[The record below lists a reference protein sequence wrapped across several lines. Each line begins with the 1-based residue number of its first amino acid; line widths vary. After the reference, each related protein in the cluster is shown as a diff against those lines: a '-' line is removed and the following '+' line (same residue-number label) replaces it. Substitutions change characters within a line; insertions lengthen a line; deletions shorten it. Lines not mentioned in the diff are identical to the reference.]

1 MVTET
6 LEPALPPAPNPR
18 WFRPA
23 LAVVVVGALV
33 LRVVYVLAYRGDF
46 VPGGDAYFYHVGANL
61 LADGKGFIQ
70 PQFYVL
76 HGVHRA
82 AAEHPPLYLMF
93 LAIPSVLG
101 MKSVM
106 AHMLWSCVLGTG
118 TVWIVGLLGRAVGG
132 ARVGIVAAVIAAT
145 YPNIWAP
152 DGQLQAETL
161 SMFAAAVALL
171 LAYRYWQR
179 PSWRR
184 LALVGL
190 ACGLGALARS
200 ELLLLVPFVVVP
212 LAWSTRDRTL
222 RQKVGWLAASVAAAL
237 IVIAPWTIYNSTR
250 FVHPVLISAQFDPL
264 LASANCDST
273 YYGDL
278 QGYFDITCAQ
288 AVATKAGLTLK
299 DDESQEDVVYH
310 RAAIDYVEGHLSRLP
325 TVEAVRLLRIVG
337 LYQTSRYVH
346 ADWYVEGRRPYWIT
360 WSGLYGFW
368 ALALLSIAGA
378 VVLRKRAHAPPLYPL
393 LAPVAAVIV
402 TVLITYAS
410 TRFRTTAEPSLAVL
424 SAVAIEAVWTSLRG
438 SYVSA
443 RN

>member
-1 MVTET
+1 MV
-6 LEPALPPAPNPR
+6 A
-18 WFRPA
+18 
-23 LAVVVVGALV
+23 GALV
-33 LRVVYVLAYRGDF
+33 LRVVYVLAYRRDF

-61 LADGKGFIQ
+61 LAEGKGFIQ
-70 PQFYVL
+70 PQFYEGL
-76 HGVHRA
+76 GIHRA

-118 TVWIVGLLGRAVGG
+118 TVWVVGLLGRAVGG
-132 ARVGIVAAVIAAT
+132 ARVGIVAAVIAAA

-152 DGQLQAETL
+152 DGQVQAETL

-179 PSWRR
+179 PSVRR
-184 LALVGL
+184 LAFVGL

-200 ELLLLVPFVVVP
+200 ELLLLVPLVVVP
-212 LAWSTRDRTL
+212 LVWSTRGRTP
-222 RQKVGWLAASVAAAL
+222 RQRLGWLGVSVAAAL

-273 YYGDL
+273 YYGNL

-288 AVATKAGLTLK
+288 AIADQAGLTLK

-310 RAAIDYVEGHLSRLP
+310 RAAVDYVKGHLSRLP
-325 TVEAVRLLRIVG
+325 AVEGVRLLRIAG
-337 LYQTSRYVH
+337 LYKTSLYVH

-360 WSGLYGFW
+360 WSGLYSFW
-368 ALALLSIAGA
+368 ALALLSIVGA
-378 VVLRKRAHAPPLYPL
+378 VVLRRRNLAPPLYPL
-393 LAPVAAVIV
+393 LAPIIAVIV

-424 SAVAIEAVWTSLRG
+424 AAVAIDAAVLRLQ
-438 SYVSA
+438 SRQVSA